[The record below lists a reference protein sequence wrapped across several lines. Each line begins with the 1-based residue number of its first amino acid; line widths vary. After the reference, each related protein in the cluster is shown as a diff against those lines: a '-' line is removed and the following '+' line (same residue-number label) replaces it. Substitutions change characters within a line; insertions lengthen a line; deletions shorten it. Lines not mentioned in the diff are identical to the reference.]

1 MADEKVSRV
10 PVWQIP
16 RVDPGFLYVVE
27 AGKRLKIGK
36 SKNHRAR
43 IRAAKTWLPDMKFI
57 GAKPFWIVNQFEKY
71 LHEGLAQWWYD
82 GEWFSLGKDP

>member
-57 GAKPFWIVNQFEKY
+57 GAKPFWIVNQFENICTKASRSGGMT
-71 LHEGLAQWWYD
+71 ENG
-82 GEWFSLGKDP
+82 FP